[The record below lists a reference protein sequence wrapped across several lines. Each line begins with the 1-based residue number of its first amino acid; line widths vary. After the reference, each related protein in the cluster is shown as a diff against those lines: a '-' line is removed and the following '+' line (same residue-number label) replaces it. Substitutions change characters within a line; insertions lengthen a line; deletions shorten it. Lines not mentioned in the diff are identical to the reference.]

1 MKHDITSKWRLFIK
15 TLLLNGLV
23 ILLFATSYFY
33 NQKGFIL
40 TYGPKRK
47 IEFLDCLFT
56 ATTVQASVGVSNL
69 MPIAYTAQWLMILHQ
84 FVMILS
90 HITAVAF
97 FIFL

>member
-1 MKHDITSKWRLFIK
+1 MKHLTHKWWLFIK
-15 TLLLNGLV
+15 TLLLNGVV

-33 NQKGFIL
+33 NREGFIL
-40 TYGPKRK
+40 TYGPKRD
-47 IEFLDCLFT
+47 IDFLDCLFT
-56 ATTVQASVGVSNL
+56 ATTVQASVGITNL
-69 MPIAYTAQWLMILHQ
+69 MPVAYTGQWLMILHQ